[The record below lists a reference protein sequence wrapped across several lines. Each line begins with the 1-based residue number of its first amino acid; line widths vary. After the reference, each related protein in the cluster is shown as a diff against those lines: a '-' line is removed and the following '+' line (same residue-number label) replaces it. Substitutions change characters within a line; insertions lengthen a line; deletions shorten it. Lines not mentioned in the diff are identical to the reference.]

1 MNDISTDYI
10 KSIQHLLNYY
20 KSLGDKTIDSLSEE
34 ELYWTFNEESN
45 NIATIINHIV
55 GNMLSRW
62 TKFYTEDGEK
72 EWRLRDTE
80 FNPIQK
86 NKETLKLHWEK
97 GWECLFHITN
107 NLSERDLQKIV
118 KIRNEKHT
126 VVEAIN
132 RQLAHYAY
140 HIGQIIYVAKMIKEK
155 QWKSLSIPKNK
166 SEEFNKSTFKR

>member
-1 MNDISTDYI
+1 MSKINPSYI
-10 KSIQHLLNYY
+10 NSIQHQFNYY

-34 ELYWTFNEESN
+34 ELYWTFNNESN
-45 NIATIINHIV
+45 DIATLINHMA

-62 TKFYTEDGEK
+62 TNFYTEDGEK
-72 EWRLRDTE
+72 EWRLRDNE
-80 FNPIQK
+80 FISIQK
-86 NKETLKLHWEK
+86 NKASLKLHWEK
-97 GWECLFHITN
+97 GWNCLFHITN
-107 NLSERDLQKIV
+107 NLTDEDLQKIV

-140 HIGQIIYVAKMIKEK
+140 HIGQIIYIAKMIKDE

-166 SEEFNKSTFKR
+166 SEEFNKSTIKR